1 MTPHERTLATVN
13 RKPVDRVPV
22 DVWLTPEVLESLLR
36 HVGETDE
43 YELYRKLGV
52 DKIAWIFPG
61 YGREKFDPNDSQ
73 GMDPW
78 GVPTQKVQ
86 SGLAT
91 YQEYG
96 TGPLAAMDDPSQLGD
111 YPLWPDPDRFNYEG
125 AICRAPVTTFR
136 QAPRRKM

>member
-61 YGREKFDPNDSQ
+61 YGREKFDPNDGQ
-73 GMDPW
+73 GMARGAFPPRKSSPGSPRIRNTAPDRLLRW
-78 GVPTQKVQ
+78 
-86 SGLAT
+86 
-91 YQEYG
+91 
-96 TGPLAAMDDPSQLGD
+96 DDPSQLGD